1 MRALSII
8 CGIAVIITTVHLGHG
23 VHHFYSHNGHDGMH
37 GAALF
42 AAMGAAVLMGVL
54 SLIGGCL
61 LIKGNR

>member
-8 CGIAVIITTVHLGHG
+8 CGIAVIITT
-23 VHHFYSHNGHDGMH
+23 
-37 GAALF
+37 F